1 MGAKQGKAASAK
13 SGAASHRQDNH
24 NNNSSG
30 TGAASSAESEAL
42 QLDSAFNKV
51 ETKTL
56 HSVFERHQRGKALDQ
71 EGFRAALGDLFAA
84 NEPLALANPEA
95 FGDRLFET
103 LDVNHDGRLDLRE
116 FVHGLSLLTRGSVD
130 EKVDLS
136 FRLIDADGDGRIDK
150 AELTGMIKNA
160 WLVGV
165 RALRAEDAGAA
176 ALSGAE
182 LAEQEE
188 FADEMA
194 RSFAEQAFRT
204 LDTDANQ
211 SLSLDEFKQFAM
223 SAPTIR
229 ATLNGRTKNVEVTL
243 V

>member
-1 MGAKQGKAASAK
+1 MGNKNAKAKAAGQGS
-13 SGAASHRQDNH
+13 SSSHRDDNS
-24 NNNSSG
+24 NSSR
-30 TGAASSAESEAL
+30 ADDAL

-56 HSVFERHQRGKALDQ
+56 HAVFERHQSGKALDHA
-71 EGFRAALGDLFAA
+71 GFRAALSDLFAA
-84 NEPLALANPEA
+84 TNNQPLALTNPEA

-136 FRLIDADGDGRIDK
+136 FRLIDTDGDGRIDK
-150 AELTGMIKNA
+150 DELTGMIKNA

-165 RALRAEDAGAA
+165 RALRAEDAGAP

-182 LAEQEE
+182 LAEQEL

-194 RSFAEQAFRT
+194 RSFAEQAFRA

-211 SLSLDEFKQFAM
+211 SLSLDEFKQFAL

-229 ATLNGRTKNVEVTL
+229 ATLNGRTRNVDVTL